1 MWCKCYGNWL
11 HRGNKEE
18 LDFEEKQ
25 YIYDHLGFRVII
37 TFLAV
42 IIRRSECVMEGEMF
56 YESSFIFV
64 EKSQVR

>member
-25 YIYDHLGFRVII
+25 YIYDHSGFRVII
-37 TFLAV
+37 TFLVV
-42 IIRRSECVMEGEMF
+42 IIRRSECFMEGEMF
-56 YESSFIFV
+56 YESSLIIV